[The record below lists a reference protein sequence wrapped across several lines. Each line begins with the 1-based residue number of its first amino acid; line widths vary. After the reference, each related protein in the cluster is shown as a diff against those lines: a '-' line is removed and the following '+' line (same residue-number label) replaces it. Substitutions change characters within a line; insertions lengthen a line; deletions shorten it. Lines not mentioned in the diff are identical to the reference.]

1 MSSRLSAVVFDL
13 DGVLI
18 ESDHLWEE
26 MWSGYAA
33 RHGAQWTSEDTA
45 TVQGM
50 SSREWAHYLNRM
62 SGAGESEAGTERA
75 VVDGMVGA
83 FEQERVDLLPGA
95 RETVKAVSAEVPI
108 ALASSAPRRLIDAV
122 LRGHGL
128 VDRFSATVSS
138 AEVERG
144 KPHPDVYLEAAS
156 RIGRQGID
164 CAAVEDS
171 SNGIRAAHAAEM
183 TVVAL
188 PNQAPGYRPAPDALA
203 LAAEEAGDLADVCAR
218 LLRLLG
224 RAEAPRSS

>member
-1 MSSRLSAVVFDL
+1 MSSSLHAVVFDL
-13 DGVLI
+13 DGVLV
-18 ESDHLWEE
+18 ESDQLWEE

-33 RHGAQWTSEDTA
+33 RHGVDWGSEDTK

-50 SSREWAHYLNRM
+50 SSQEWAAYL
-62 SGAGESEAGTERA
+62 SKLCGEPESVEDTGRA

-95 RETVKAVSAEVPI
+95 DETVKAVSAEVPI

-128 VDRFSATVSS
+128 VDHFSATGSS
-138 AEVERG
+138 EEVERG
-144 KPHPDVYLEAAS
+144 KPSPDVYREAAS
-156 RIGRQGID
+156 RIGQKGAD

-171 SNGIRAAHAAEM
+171 SNGIRAAYAAGM

-188 PNQAPGYRPAPDALA
+188 PNPAPGYRPAPDALEK
-203 LAAEEAGDLADVCAR
+203 AAEEASDLADVRER

-224 RAEAPRSS
+224 RPAARERS

>member
-26 MWSGYAA
+26 MWSDYAG
-33 RHGAQWTSEDTA
+33 RHGARWTSEDTA

-62 SGAGESEAGTERA
+62 SGTTESEAETERA

-83 FEQERVDLLPGA
+83 FEQERVGLLPGA

-138 AEVERG
+138 AEVDRG

-156 RIGRQGID
+156 RIGQQGSD

-171 SNGIRAAHAAEM
+171 SNGIRAAHAAKM

-188 PNQAPGYRPAPDALA
+188 PNRAPGYRPAPDALA

-224 RAEAPRSS
+224 PAEAQGSA

>member
-1 MSSRLSAVVFDL
+1 MSSTLHAVVFDL

-33 RHGAQWTSEDTA
+33 RHGAQWTSEDTG

-50 SSREWAHYLNRM
+50 SSREWSHYLNQM
-62 SGAGESEAGTERA
+62 AGAEESDEDTERA
-75 VVDGMVGA
+75 VVDGMVEA
-83 FEQERVDLLPGA
+83 FEQERVGLLPGA
-95 RETVKAVSAEVPI
+95 RETVAAVSAEVPI

-128 VDRFSATVSS
+128 VDHFSATVSS
-138 AEVERG
+138 AEVARG
-144 KPHPDVYLEAAS
+144 KPSPDVYLEAAA
-156 RIGRQGID
+156 RIGQKGSE

-171 SNGIRAAHAAEM
+171 SNGIRAAYAAEM

-188 PNQAPGYRPAPDALA
+188 PNPAPGYRPAPDALEKA
-203 LAAEEAGDLADVCAR
+203 TEEATDLADVRER

-224 RAEAPRSS
+224 RTAPQGSN

>member
-26 MWSGYAA
+26 MWSDYAA
-33 RHGAQWTSEDTA
+33 RHGARWSSEDTA

-50 SSREWAHYLNRM
+50 SSREWSHYLNRM
-62 SGAGESEAGTERA
+62 AGAAESEADTERS

-83 FEQERVDLLPGA
+83 FEQGRVDLLPGA
-95 RETVKAVSAEVPI
+95 RETVQAVSAEADI

-122 LRGHGL
+122 LRGHAL
-128 VDRFSATVSS
+128 DDSFSATVSS

-156 RIGRQGID
+156 RIGHPSSD

-171 SNGIRAAHAAEM
+171 SNGIRAAYAATM
-183 TVVAL
+183 TVIAL
-188 PNQAPGYRPAPDALA
+188 PNPAPGYRPAPDALEM
-203 LAAEEAGDLADVCAR
+203 AAEEAGDLADVRDR

-224 RAEAPRSS
+224 RTQAQGSS